1 MWLRLPLRSD
11 SPVSRPSSH
20 HPSWHTVQH
29 VSYGRFVVFIWKPRH
44 ITSVYLMH
52 NDITSFCPSLKSI
65 SSIEILH
72 LEFNNIEHLKWD
84 CFLQLVTLVE
94 FKASGN
100 KIDNMPDGL
109 LKNTDNLIVV
119 SVSENH
125 IRSIDSRLLEH
136 FRYLEIVDL
145 SDNYLTCLEPWP
157 LQIAVSNPVVV
168 IILDGNPIS
177 RFRKRQNLQIWQ
189 IYGFY
194 K

>member
-1 MWLRLPLRSD
+1 M
-11 SPVSRPSSH
+11 
-20 HPSWHTVQH
+20 
-29 VSYGRFVVFIWKPRH
+29 
-44 ITSVYLMH
+44 
-52 NDITSFCPSLKSI
+52 
-65 SSIEILH
+65 
-72 LEFNNIEHLKWD
+72 
-84 CFLQLVTLVE
+84 TLVE

-177 RFRKRQNLQIWQ
+177 RFRRKAKFTNLTNLRFLQIVL
-189 IYGFY
+189 I
-194 K
+194 